1 MTRLNVELPLP
12 AGFRTVDV
20 LAFHRRDPQQIAERI
35 LDEGPETGLDKAF
48 VWAGRPACMAFRFDG
63 DVAEGGALQNGH
75 VRVECVI
82 DTVSGTERGA
92 IGEGLGQGDFGQ
104 EAFERLVRHMLGLA
118 QPIEAFEH
126 AHTTHP
132 ELGPLI
138 RRNAGLRIPQVAT
151 PFEAISWAILG
162 QQISLVAAVAL
173 RRRLIQAADRRHSS
187 GLICYPD
194 AASLLQVNAA
204 ALRAAGCSQTK
215 AAALLGLARA
225 VAEEGLPL
233 DDWLRTLPV
242 EDIRSGLLAI
252 RGIGPWTINYAL
264 LRGFG
269 WLDASLHG
277 DVAVRRGLR
286 LLLGRAEPV
295 GEAET
300 RQWLEAFAP
309 WRALVAA
316 HLWTVKAEG

>member
-1 MTRLNVELPLP
+1 MARLSVELPLP
-12 AGFRTVDV
+12 AGFRIVDM

-35 LDEGPETGLDKAF
+35 LDQGPETGLDKAF
-48 VWAGRPACMAFRFDG
+48 VWAGHPACVAFRFEG
-63 DVAEGGALQNGH
+63 DVTEGGVMRSGH
-75 VRVECVI
+75 VRIECVI
-82 DTVSGTERGA
+82 DEVSGSGRGA
-92 IGEGLGQGDFGQ
+92 IGEGRGQGDFGQ
-104 EAFERLVRHMLGLA
+104 EAFERLVRHMLGLDQA
-118 QPIEAFEH
+118 IEAFEYAH
-126 AHTTHP
+126 AAHP
-132 ELGPLI
+132 QLGPLL
-138 RRNAGLRIPQVAT
+138 RRNAGLRITQVAT

-173 RRRLIQAADRRHSS
+173 RRRLIQAAGRRHSS
-187 GLICYPD
+187 GLLCYPD
-194 AASLLQVNAA
+194 AASLLQVDAS

-215 AAALLGLARA
+215 ANALLGLARA
-225 VAEEGLPL
+225 VDEGQLPL
-233 DDWLRTLPV
+233 DEWLRTLPID
-242 EDIRSGLLAI
+242 DIRAGLLAI

-277 DVAVRRGLR
+277 DVAVRRGLQR
-286 LLLGRAEPV
+286 LLGRAEPV

-300 RQWLEAFAP
+300 RQWLEAFVP

>member
-1 MTRLNVELPLP
+1 MTRLSVHLPLP

-35 LDEGPETGLDKAF
+35 LGEGPELRLDKAF
-48 VWAGRPACMAFRFDG
+48 VWAGRPACMAFRFEG
-63 DVAEGGALQNGH
+63 DATEGGVLQSGH

-82 DTVSGTERGA
+82 DGASGTTGA
-92 IGEGLGQGDFGQ
+92 AAGEGHGEPDQA
-104 EAFERLVRHMLGLA
+104 AFEGLVRRMLGLD

-126 AHTTHP
+126 AHASHP

-194 AASLLQVNAA
+194 AASLLRVNAA

-225 VAEEGLPL
+225 VAEEGLAL

-286 LLLGRAEPV
+286 LLLGRAEPA

-316 HLWTVKAEG
+316 HLWTVKAA